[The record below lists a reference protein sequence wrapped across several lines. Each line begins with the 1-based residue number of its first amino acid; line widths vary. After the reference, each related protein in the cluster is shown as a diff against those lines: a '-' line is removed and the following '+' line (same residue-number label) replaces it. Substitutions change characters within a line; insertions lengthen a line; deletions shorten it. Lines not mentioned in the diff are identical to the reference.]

1 MRVGAA
7 SARAGGTHDR
17 GRAHA
22 PLFLGHARRR
32 VAAFSAFAPAWCWG
46 CGYIL
51 DHFPGECS
59 TGKAGLG
66 TGHCSPGLDMERRW
80 CGMGG
85 SGTGTSSAQ
94 PRRIVLGGAWR
105 ATARGRTLGRRRF
118 GTEALARAAH
128 AAAPLRGLTARAVAA
143 ACTMVPSDA
152 CAAHW
157 TRVAGAPRRPGC
169 GTRVGASMGYSAGTR
184 RAPHTRAT
192 LSAQTS
198 HHTQAE
204 VVVNAAGDRV

>member
-1 MRVGAA
+1 MSTV
-7 SARAGGTHDR
+7 AG
-17 GRAHA
+17 
-22 PLFLGHARRR
+22 F
-32 VAAFSAFAPAWCWG
+32 
-46 CGYIL
+46 
-51 DHFPGECS
+51 
-59 TGKAGLG
+59 G

-192 LSAQTS
+192 LSVSVGIILGGRTFRRPIKVLDSSPWPTRSPDQPS
-198 HHTQAE
+198 HPGGSGGE
-204 VVVNAAGDRV
+204 CGGGPRV

>member
-1 MRVGAA
+1 MV
-7 SARAGGTHDR
+7 SAR
-17 GRAHA
+17 GRCERKGCLGWRHVRPRTSSCA
-22 PLFLGHARRR
+22 PFLWHARRR
-32 VAAFSAFAPAWCWG
+32 VAAFASFRASMVLGLRLHPRS
-46 CGYIL
+46 L
-51 DHFPGECS
+51 SLQMS
-59 TGKAGLG
+59 TVAGFG

-143 ACTMVPSDA
+143 ACTPATRALRTGPVLRA
-152 CAAHW
+152 RHGG
-157 TRVAGAPRRPGC
+157 RVA
-169 GTRVGASMGYSAGTR
+169 V
-184 RAPHTRAT
+184 RA
-192 LSAQTS
+192 
-198 HHTQAE
+198 
-204 VVVNAAGDRV
+204 

>member
-1 MRVGAA
+1 MVLGLQLHPRSLSLQMSTV
-7 SARAGGTHDR
+7 AG
-17 GRAHA
+17 
-22 PLFLGHARRR
+22 F
-32 VAAFSAFAPAWCWG
+32 
-46 CGYIL
+46 
-51 DHFPGECS
+51 
-59 TGKAGLG
+59 G

-143 ACTMVPSDA
+143 ACTPATRALRTGPVCGRA
-152 CAAHW
+152 TAAGLRYARRRQHGILCGHSPRSAHEGH
-157 TRVAGAPRRPGC
+157 TLRECRDYPGRQDFSEADQGSRFESMANEEPRPAITPRRKWW
-169 GTRVGASMGYSAGTR
+169 
-184 RAPHTRAT
+184 
-192 LSAQTS
+192 
-198 HHTQAE
+198 
-204 VVVNAAGDRV
+204 